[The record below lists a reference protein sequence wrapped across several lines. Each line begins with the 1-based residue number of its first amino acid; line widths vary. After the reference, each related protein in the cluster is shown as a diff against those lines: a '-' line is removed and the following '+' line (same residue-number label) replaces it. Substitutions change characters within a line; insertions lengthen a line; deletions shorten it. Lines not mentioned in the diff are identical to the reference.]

1 MSLRE
6 LVWSLKTTGFAE
18 ATKQVKGLDKE
29 VNGVKGSIQKA
40 DGITGRLSK
49 GMGELGGKLKRAG
62 DNSSKFGKKL
72 MLGTAPLAI
81 GLKKAISTGAEF
93 EHTISRVGAVANVE
107 GKKLDNLK
115 DKALD
120 LAKGTKF
127 TATEVADG
135 MSFAGMAGWT
145 YQEIMEG
152 MPGILDLAAAGNA
165 DLATTSDIVTDAL
178 SAFNLEAS
186 QSTRFADI
194 LSKTVT
200 STNTDVE
207 GLGEAFKYVAPLAG
221 TMNYEVED
229 VSAILGTMAD
239 NGIKGGQA
247 GRVLRTALTR
257 LIKPPK
263 EAADALGMMNIRA
276 EELQGLTLDET
287 ITKLRD
293 GFSKLDESQQ
303 AQAAASIFGQDAM
316 SGMLAVLNTGED
328 EFQALRSEL
337 YASEGAARGLAATM
351 QDNLQ
356 GSMDQLKSTTEA
368 AGIKFGEA
376 ITPVLRDLIEGAT
389 GLIDKFSE
397 LDSATMATIGQ
408 WMMLAVA
415 AGPVIFAGGK
425 ILGTIGSIVEIG
437 GKLLAIFSG
446 GEGLAGLLAN
456 ITSVAGFAGKAI
468 GFLASPMGLVTVS
481 VGGLIAIGINLVRNW
496 GQVKARAEE
505 LGGGIKGYLLAALEV
520 TGEGFTK
527 LLDKGRNAIN
537 GLKNAWEG
545 AKEFFKNPIQGTVN
559 IVKKGASLLTGKSGI
574 DGTHATGLNYVPKD
588 NYVANLHQGE
598 MVLTRRA
605 SQEYRSLGG
614 TRNSVPSRN
623 KTTFNPTVVVN
634 VQGSSQDGQSIA
646 DAVRVEMSKMFRE
659 WQLQEV

>member
-40 DGITGRLSK
+40 DGITDKLSK
-49 GMGELGGKLKRAG
+49 GVDELGGKLKRAG

-425 ILGTIGSIVEIG
+425 ILGVVGSLLGIGVKVISGIGTI
-437 GKLLAIFSG
+437 
-446 GEGLAGLLAN
+446 AGLFG
-456 ITSVAGFAGKAI
+456 SVLPAAI
-468 GFLASPMGLVTVS
+468 GFLFSPLGGIIAV
-481 VGGLIAIGINLVRNW
+481 VGGVIAIGINLVRNW
-496 GQVKARAEE
+496 GEVKAKAEE
-505 LGGGIKGYLLAALEV
+505 LGGGIKGYLFAALEV

-527 LLDKGRNAIN
+527 LLDKGRNAID